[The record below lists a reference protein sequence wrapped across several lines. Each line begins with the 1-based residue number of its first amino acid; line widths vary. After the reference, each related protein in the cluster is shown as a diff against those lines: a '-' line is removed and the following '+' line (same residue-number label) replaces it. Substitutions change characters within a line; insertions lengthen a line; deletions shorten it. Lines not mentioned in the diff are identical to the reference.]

1 MTAIWLPAA
10 LFGGLFQ
17 AWRTAI
23 QQRLRAELTVSGAGL
38 VRYAFGA
45 PVAVVLLA
53 AYLAWRGEAL
63 PGVAAHFWPLA
74 AAGGLAQILG
84 TNALIAAFGHRG
96 FVVGTAFSKTEALQ
110 AALVSLVLLG
120 ERLGWLVWAGIAVG
134 VAGVTVLGSAGRGTD
149 SHGGWRGLLASLTQ
163 RGALLGLASGGLFA
177 LTGVLVKLATQHIA
191 TPDRV
196 LAALVALVV
205 VMAMQTFMHGTW
217 VAWREPATW
226 RAVWT
231 SRRTSA
237 QVGLL
242 AALGSACWFTGFA
255 TAPVALVRVV
265 GQVEVFA
272 TLGFGHFYLREPL
285 ALHEAAGLLLVA
297 AGVALALTG
306 SLGH

>member
-45 PVAVVLLA
+45 PVALILLCT
-53 AYLAWRGEAL
+53 YLAWRGEPL
-63 PGVAAHFWPLA
+63 PSVAAPFWPLA

-110 AALVSLVLLG
+110 AALVSFVTLG
-120 ERLGWLVWAGIAVG
+120 ERLGWLVWAGIGVG
-134 VAGVTVLGSAGRGTD
+134 VAGVTVLGTAGKAE
-149 SHGGWRGLLASLTQ
+149 GWRGLAASLTQ

-205 VMAMQTFMHGTW
+205 VMAMQTVMHGTW
-217 VAWREPATW
+217 VAWREPQTW
-226 RAVWT
+226 RAVWI

-285 ALHEAAGLLLVA
+285 HLREAAGLLLVA
-297 AGVALALTG
+297 AGVALALAG